1 MRSTS
6 KVSCRAPSGY
16 AGERVTL
23 GCELEVRCL
32 VEGSAAYKH
41 ARGIICPSFGEGF
54 DFSGVEAMMSG
65 GAVVAS
71 DIAVHH
77 EIYSDAAQFRNPCSM
92 TDLAKA
98 ITEVIDPAQKIASG

>member
-1 MRSTS
+1 
-6 KVSCRAPSGY
+6 
-16 AGERVTL
+16 
-23 GCELEVRCL
+23 
-32 VEGSAAYKH
+32 
-41 ARGIICPSFGEGF
+41 
-54 DFSGVEAMMSG
+54 MSG